1 MFISAAAASRKTHTA
16 RQLWEEFYYF
26 FVNWSCRF
34 RENLFAFAAIWALN
48 LASPSVAFGVT
59 GAPGQRAH
67 VHRLFLLLLL
77 RAVRPLRSVRIVL
90 LTPVDAFVLC
100 SSQFLEAPIQDPEEE
115 RRRPATHHRSCRL
128 DAAGQDE
135 RQAARCP
142 RGRPA
147 KRQNANQG
155 LPESGAALV
164 FFHFSFV
171 IHYVSRSVAG

>member
-1 MFISAAAASRKTHTA
+1 MFISAAASRKTHTA

-77 RAVRPLRSVRIVL
+77 RVVRRCARSVL
-90 LTPVDAFVLC
+90 FA
-100 SSQFLEAPIQDPEEE
+100 SSSSRLSTRLSCAAPSFL
-115 RRRPATHHRSCRL
+115 RRRFKTLKKRDVAQRHTIGAAVWTQQDKMSGKQPAAQEAT
-128 DAAGQDE
+128 Q
-135 RQAARCP
+135 
-142 RGRPA
+142 
-147 KRQNANQG
+147 QNAKTLNKDY
-155 LPESGAALV
+155 LSPEQ
-164 FFHFSFV
+164 
-171 IHYVSRSVAG
+171 R